1 MNCDQALEAISA
13 ALDGELSAKER
24 AQLEAHLAHCP
35 SCAALFDELAG
46 QSRLLRQL
54 DCQVPEGLSAEILSS
69 LPEQVTPARRF
80 RAGRWRRWGTV
91 AACAVLV
98 LWAGLALPFGQ
109 GEDAPDTADLG
120 SSTAQY
126 NMGDAPAPEQFSV
139 DGAMLPDGQSGTDE
153 ASLQAGE
160 RAASAMGDV
169 YVLTIPASKAVDETA
184 AQVLTTA
191 QALEDCLTGYA
202 VSEQTELLAQ
212 YPDTYFDGAVLIAA
226 AVASADTPTL
236 EDIVTAENGYELV
249 IRRQPPDNAA
259 DSGTAWLL
267 LIEAD
272 DSVTPEDTVTVVLE
286 EA

>member
-24 AQLEAHLAHCP
+24 AQLEAHLAQCP

-98 LWAGLALPFGQ
+98 LWAGLAFPFGQ

-153 ASLQAGE
+153 ASLQA
-160 RAASAMGDV
+160 
-169 YVLTIPASKAVDETA
+169 
-184 AQVLTTA
+184 
-191 QALEDCLTGYA
+191 GYA

-272 DSVTPEDTVTVVLE
+272 DSVTVVLE

>member
-109 GEDAPDTADLG
+109 EEGRPRHRR
-120 SSTAQY
+120 
-126 NMGDAPAPEQFSV
+126 P
-139 DGAMLPDGQSGTDE
+139 GQQHRPVQHG
-153 ASLQAGE
+153 
-160 RAASAMGDV
+160 
-169 YVLTIPASKAVDETA
+169 
-184 AQVLTTA
+184 
-191 QALEDCLTGYA
+191 
-202 VSEQTELLAQ
+202 
-212 YPDTYFDGAVLIAA
+212 
-226 AVASADTPTL
+226 
-236 EDIVTAENGYELV
+236 
-249 IRRQPPDNAA
+249 RRPCP
-259 DSGTAWLL
+259 
-267 LIEAD
+267 
-272 DSVTPEDTVTVVLE
+272 
-286 EA
+286 